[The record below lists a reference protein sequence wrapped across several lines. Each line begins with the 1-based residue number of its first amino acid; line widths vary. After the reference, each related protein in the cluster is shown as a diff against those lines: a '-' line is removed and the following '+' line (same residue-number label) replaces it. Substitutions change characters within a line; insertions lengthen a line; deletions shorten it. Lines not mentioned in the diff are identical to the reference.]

1 MEEFTVLLRARDI
14 EFDPV
19 DRRIMCFPHIINV
32 CCQHVITSLTNANMA
47 NPAQEFVAAHPPGHP
62 NQQTFKEAVR
72 RDHVAL
78 GRNIIQVLRSSG
90 QRRDRFDDTVR
101 DGNEKGW
108 FQAGDPPKPIQLPQ
122 VQLLRDVV
130 TRWDSVYYMVR
141 RLREMRPVGFV

>member
-1 MEEFTVLLRARDI
+1 
-14 EFDPV
+14 
-19 DRRIMCFPHIINV
+19 
-32 CCQHVITSLTNANMA
+32 MA

-62 NQQTFKEAVR
+62 NQQTFEEAVR
-72 RDHVAL
+72 RDPVAL
-78 GRNIIQVLRSSG
+78 GHNIVRVLQSSG
-90 QRRDRFDDTVR
+90 QRHDHFDDTVR

-141 RLREMRPVGFV
+141 HLCEMCLVGFI